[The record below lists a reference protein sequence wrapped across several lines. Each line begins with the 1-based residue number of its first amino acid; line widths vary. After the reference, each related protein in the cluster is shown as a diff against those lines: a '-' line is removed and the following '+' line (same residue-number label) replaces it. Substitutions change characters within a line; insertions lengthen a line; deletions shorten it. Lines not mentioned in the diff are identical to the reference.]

1 MKVRSIL
8 STRKRQV
15 VTARP
20 DQTVREAVR
29 LLAENRIGAVVVTEP
44 DGRIVGILSERDVI
58 RTAAGDDNV
67 LALPVSRVMTRNVV
81 VGTPQ
86 DDVMAV
92 ATTMLEKRFRHLPI
106 VDQGQLI
113 GMISIGD
120 VLKTQ
125 RDAYRGEVDTLETQ
139 ILAQEEE

>member
-15 VTARP
+15 VTVSP

-29 LLAENRIGAVVVTEP
+29 LLAENQIGAVVVTEP

-58 RTAAGDDNV
+58 RTAASDENV
-67 LALPVSRVMTRNVV
+67 LAAPVSRVMTRNVV

-92 ATTMLEKRFRHLPI
+92 AATMLERRFRHLPI

-139 ILAQEEE
+139 ILAHEEE